1 MEEIEESEC
10 ILHIYDAWVFWGKS
24 THLNVCCT
32 YVMLLDSWRGFW
44 VLQVLENRSHKYYSL
59 GATSIR
65 EYVEFMEDSDLAI
78 NFNPWEYVDSFI
90 ESSCWTTSCW
100 GLHCKSPEVQSYCC
114 LLFLLRHLVW
124 GWKLISQLTQNFS
137 RLCSCTQRSLLH
149 LLSSGCFVQGIDC
162 LSHLFT
168 NLNSDV
174 AEPRDHI
181 FEWSVDGMVL
191 CYYNQLQLT
200 WTINLQ
206 FSHAWTG

>member
-32 YVMLLDSWRGFW
+32 YVILLDSWRGFW
-44 VLQVLENRSHKYYSL
+44 VLWVLENRSHKYYSL

-78 NFNPWEYVDSFI
+78 NFNPWEYVWFCKTLWSTIELHQFQSKGYGLVIWYASNSDGSRNMKSPFI

-124 GWKLISQLTQNFS
+124 GWKLISQLQKTIIS
-137 RLCSCTQRSLLH
+137 LSLVKRL
-149 LLSSGCFVQGIDC
+149 
-162 LSHLFT
+162 
-168 NLNSDV
+168 LN
-174 AEPRDHI
+174 
-181 FEWSVDGMVL
+181 G
-191 CYYNQLQLT
+191 
-200 WTINLQ
+200 
-206 FSHAWTG
+206 